1 MRLMTYNILESGEG
15 RIDPIAES
23 IRQAGADVVVLQ
35 ETWDR
40 ALAVKLADRVGM
52 ELFLAEN
59 PRNAQG
65 AVALLSKFEIV
76 EAVNVGA
83 MDARVKRGMFSAV
96 VRTESGGAGGA
107 GNLLPIVGLH
117 LHARETLEDEAIR
130 MTELPAVLEAAAK
143 FAGRG
148 HVIAGDFNSVS
159 PAQPVDVSKM
169 RPKGQA
175 RIAANGGVIP
185 TQVVTRILEAGYI
198 DAHAIGRR
206 PEEMQRSF
214 TTSHLATRVDFIF
227 VSPEL
232 AGRVEGCTVFDSP
245 IGRFASDHYPVIAQI
260 AS

>member
-23 IRQAGADVVVLQ
+23 IRQAEADVVVLQ

-40 ALAVKLADRVGM
+40 QLAVKLANRVGM

-59 PRNAQG
+59 PRNAEG
-65 AVALLSKFEIV
+65 GVAMLSKLEIV

-83 MDARVKRGMFSAV
+83 LDGRAKRGIFSAV
-96 VRTESGGAGGA
+96 VRTGRGVE
-107 GNLLPIVGLH
+107 LPIIGLH

-130 MTELPAVLEAAAK
+130 MTELPAIFAAAEK

-148 HVIAGDFNSVS
+148 HVITGDFNSVS
-159 PAQPVDVSKM
+159 PVQPVDVSKM

-175 RIAANGGVIP
+175 RIAAQNGVIP
-185 TQVVTRILEAGYI
+185 KDVVTAILAAGYV
-198 DAHAIGRR
+198 DAHAVGRK
-206 PEEMQRSF
+206 PEQMQCSF
-214 TTSHLATRVDFIF
+214 TTSHCATRVDFIF

-232 AGRVEGCTVFDSP
+232 AGAVKRCDIFASP
-245 IGRFASDHYPVIAQI
+245 IGRFASDHYPVIAELD
-260 AS
+260 A